1 MLNATTMNFNE
12 LYKFLHELQQ
22 NNHKEWMDA
31 NRKRYHALRDD
42 FIAFLEELN
51 RRLVEVDP
59 GFLPKPP
66 RSAMTRINNN
76 LLFHPNAP
84 TYKDNFG
91 ADLEDGKGKPSFY
104 VHVGLAE
111 NMAAGGFYKP
121 PSDYLKR
128 IRAAID
134 YDGERLQAII
144 EAPKF
149 KKYFGELIDTG
160 KLKTAPKGYS
170 QDHPHIELLRHKSFA
185 VARNFEPEEVVAD
198 NYMEELVA
206 TFEAMQPLR
215 GYLNRAMSVEE

>member
-1 MLNATTMNFNE
+1 MNFNE

-51 RRLVEVDP
+51 PRLTQIDP
-59 GFLPKPP
+59 GFMPKPP
-66 RSAMTRINNN
+66 REAMTRINNN

-91 ADLEDGKGKPSFY
+91 ADLEAGKEQASFY

-121 PSDYLKR
+121 PSAYLKR

-134 YDGERLQAII
+134 YDGERLRAII
-144 EAPKF
+144 DAPKF
-149 KKYFGELIDTG
+149 KHYFGGLLDTG

-185 VARNFEPEEVVAD
+185 VTRHFEPETVVSD
-198 NYMEELVA
+198 RYMDELVE
-206 TFEAMQPLR
+206 TFKAMQPLR
-215 GYLNRAMSVEE
+215 KYLNRAMSVEG